1 MVKDRVAWHIAVYGV
16 AKSWKQLSGCTTTT
30 RMNMFIFCFY
40 ILCIAFVKIVIS
52 LLCYILY
59 NIVLYSQLCM
69 LGTSANF
76 VVLTNKLD
84 LWMCSWSA
92 TCSYLGEL
100 LYSTPKT
107 EQYSAS
113 LTEIKLQI
121 PTWDYLCPTTP
132 STERSASISNF
143 KDLFWKSY
151 ICKHKNILVIMS
163 DWISFHS

>member
-1 MVKDRVAWHIAVYGV
+1 MDVITDSMDMSLSKLQEMVKDRVAWHIAVYGV

-30 RMNMFIFCFY
+30 TTRMNMFIFCVY

-84 LWMCSWSA
+84 L
-92 TCSYLGEL
+92 
-100 LYSTPKT
+100 
-107 EQYSAS
+107 
-113 LTEIKLQI
+113 
-121 PTWDYLCPTTP
+121 
-132 STERSASISNF
+132 
-143 KDLFWKSY
+143 
-151 ICKHKNILVIMS
+151 
-163 DWISFHS
+163 